1 MNLNL
6 DNYVFSNYNH
16 KISLEGNL
24 FLYNALSGG
33 FCKVDS
39 EHKNIFENNDL
50 RSDLKDIEELPI
62 DIIEELINA
71 GFIIDKDLDEF
82 KLIKSKNS
90 LIRFS
95 QNNSLSLT
103 LIPTTGCNFRC
114 VYCFEKD
121 KNYPNEVMSEQVMD
135 EIINLIDTSLSDGG
149 NLSISW
155 YGGEPLLRFDIL
167 KKLRIRIKNLVDKK
181 NLNFDSGIV
190 TNGYLLN
197 KEISDELVKLGVT
210 NAQITIDGE
219 KEIHDKKRFLVN
231 GKGSFDKII
240 ENLLNIN
247 KELSVAI
254 RVNVD
259 KENIDNLSKFINY
272 INDCGIGAKEN
283 VGIYFAPVKN
293 YDTKNINA
301 SKMCYS
307 VKDFSKE
314 EIELNRIL
322 YEKGLE
328 PWDNISPNLGI
339 CGALSPNSF
348 VIEPDGAIQKC
359 WNLVGDKK
367 SLCGHLIESEKYKN
381 TILVNQSKWYSWSY
395 FENEEC
401 KNCNVLPLCMGG
413 CPYHTINNDTLK
425 EKSFNC
431 ITQKFNLEDTLKS
444 IAYRY
449 LKEK

>member
-1 MNLNL
+1 MDLNL
-6 DNYVFSNYNH
+6 DNYIFSKYNH
-16 KISLEGNL
+16 KINLEGNL

-167 KKLRIRIKNLVDKK
+167 KKLRIRIKNIVNKK
-181 NLNFDSGIV
+181 NLNFNSGIV

-197 KEISDELVKLGVT
+197 KEISDELVKLGVS

-219 KEIHDKKRFLVN
+219 KEVHDKKRFLAN

-240 ENLLNIN
+240 ENILSIN
-247 KELSVAI
+247 EELSVAI

-272 INDCGIGAKEN
+272 INECGIGSKKN

-293 YDTKNINA
+293 YDTNNIVKYIIILGGKIYEKYCKKNINW
-301 SKMCYS
+301 Y
-307 VKDFSKE
+307 
-314 EIELNRIL
+314 I
-322 YEKGLE
+322 
-328 PWDNISPNLGI
+328 NIYNFI
-339 CGALSPNSF
+339 YY
-348 VIEPDGAIQKC
+348 I
-359 WNLVGDKK
+359 
-367 SLCGHLIESEKYKN
+367 
-381 TILVNQSKWYSWSY
+381 
-395 FENEEC
+395 
-401 KNCNVLPLCMGG
+401 
-413 CPYHTINNDTLK
+413 
-425 EKSFNC
+425 
-431 ITQKFNLEDTLKS
+431 
-444 IAYRY
+444 
-449 LKEK
+449 